1 MKKLKNILRLL
12 LYFIAFAAIVLYI
25 VFIIVNQ
32 ETKTMDAAARKNV
45 AGQFIQLTD
54 GITHYEAGGPDTGKT
69 VILLHGFSV
78 PYYIWNGTFDS
89 LVRQGFR
96 VIRYD
101 EFGRGY
107 SDRPS
112 VVYEPAFYRK
122 QLFELIQLLHLK
134 TPVSLAGVS
143 FGGAVVTDF
152 ATHYPAMT
160 DKIVL
165 IDPVYH
171 FRDAG
176 PSEAITNYV
185 MAVKHEKQAEGQ
197 LDDLKYPQ
205 QFPDWVKNYKV
216 QMQYKGFRHALIST
230 IMNYPGDTIINN
242 YHKLNTLHK
251 NILLIWGKEDQTVP
265 FNFSDSL
272 QQILHPEFF
281 PVADARH
288 LPYLEKPA
296 IVNPKIISF
305 LK

>member
-1 MKKLKNILRLL
+1 M
-12 LYFIAFAAIVLYI
+12 V
-25 VFIIVNQ
+25 
-32 ETKTMDAAARKNV
+32 
-45 AGQFIQLTD
+45 
-54 GITHYEAGGPDTGKT
+54 
-69 VILLHGFSV
+69 
-78 PYYIWNGTFDS
+78 
-89 LVRQGFR
+89 
-96 VIRYD
+96 
-101 EFGRGY
+101 
-107 SDRPS
+107 
-112 VVYEPAFYRK
+112 
-122 QLFELIQLLHLK
+122 
-134 TPVSLAGVS
+134 
-143 FGGAVVTDF
+143 
-152 ATHYPAMT
+152 

-165 IDPVYH
+165 VDPVYD

-216 QMQYKGFRHALIST
+216 QMQYKGFRHALVST
-230 IMNYPGDTIINN
+230 IMNYSGDTIINN
-242 YHKLNTLHK
+242 YHKLYALHK

-272 QQILHPEFF
+272 QQILHSEFF